1 MAAGRDEVGG
11 GGRDELAER
20 RRERIIERTRL
31 AMAAAGEPAAR
42 VARANASVAKARR
55 TLKRGAAELVAQGF
69 VRGAPGQSCVPDG
82 EIGWWVDLGFCRA
95 VTASGARCKAPA
107 TAEDGWCGQH
117 RAGRPGRPP
126 WRPSPPTS
134 AARPQ
139 RPARGPS
146 SGNVGAGCRP
156 RIVGAGWPRTVR
168 TGSARTTD
176 GGNRGRALSEDR
188 LDRDDLVSREGT
200 RRPSPSLRGCR
211 WRVRCLPRV

>member
-1 MAAGRDEVGG
+1 MSNGD
-11 GGRDELAER
+11 GRDELAAR
-20 RRERIIERTRL
+20 RSARIIE
-31 AMAAAGEPAAR
+31 AAR
-42 VARANASVAKARR
+42 LLMVEARKPENVVARANASVAKARR
-55 TLKRGAAELVAQGF
+55 TLKRGAAELVAEGF
-69 VRGAPGQSCVPDG
+69 VRGAPEPSPVPYGDG
-82 EIGWWVDLGFCRA
+82 EIGWVDLVFCRA

-156 RIVGAGWPRTVR
+156 RIVGAGWPRTGR
-168 TGSARTTD
+168 TVSASTI
-176 GGNRGRALSEDR
+176 GGRPLLPLQSGWTRQLDLR
-188 LDRDDLVSREGT
+188 LATLAAAT
-200 RRPSPSLRGCR
+200 
-211 WRVRCLPRV
+211 